1 MFCLF
6 IYKNLDF
13 YYMDKK
19 DTEDNFID
27 WLNIPSDFSPES
39 FEIVEMVDIEDF
51 GSGIEEKNNIN
62 IVDCEQETNIDCKQE
77 TNIDCKQETNIDCKQ
92 ETNIDC
98 KQETENTQYELRPKY
113 TKGTLTYSYVTDEVS
128 HSTDIITDPQDAE
141 DYKNRLLLY
150 VEEKYHKL
158 SDRIEQISEY
168 IRNRTYMHRLK
179 TIIVNLYVDINNFYN
194 TNQEI
199 ILNITTLFALVGIV
213 KLGHHRKVRDEYLL
227 LKNHINMMKHY
238 VINYLS

>member
-62 IVDCEQETNIDCKQE
+62 IVDCE
-77 TNIDCKQETNIDCKQ
+77 Q